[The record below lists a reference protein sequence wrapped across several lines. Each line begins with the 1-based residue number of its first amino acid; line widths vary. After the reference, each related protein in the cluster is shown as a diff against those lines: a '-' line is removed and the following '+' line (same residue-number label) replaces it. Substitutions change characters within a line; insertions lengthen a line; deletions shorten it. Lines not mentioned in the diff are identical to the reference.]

1 MYIKRQVE
9 EEIKKNLFKDKVVI
23 VYGARQ
29 VGKTTLVRKIAND
42 LGKPYKYL
50 NCDEMDVLGRF
61 QEAKNS
67 LALKQIVGDNG
78 LVIIDEAQRVKN
90 IGLKLK
96 LLVDNYPNIQLLV
109 TGSSSF
115 DLSNEVNEPLTGRSD
130 EYWLFPLSVKEL
142 WKGSDK
148 IDRDRQLDNWLV
160 YGSYP
165 DVWTVEDIEEK
176 EKKVKL
182 LAGNYLY
189 KEDRKSVV

>member
-1 MYIKRQVE
+1 MYIKMQVE

-115 DLSNEVNEPLTGRSD
+115 DL
-130 EYWLFPLSVKEL
+130 
-142 WKGSDK
+142 
-148 IDRDRQLDNWLV
+148 
-160 YGSYP
+160 
-165 DVWTVEDIEEK
+165 
-176 EKKVKL
+176 
-182 LAGNYLY
+182 
-189 KEDRKSVV
+189 